1 MARPL
6 ALTTLSNRCSGL
18 WVPFLGGLTLDPFT
32 GIKGLPRS
40 ISDATGLAAQAHRR
54 VVRHYRLPEAW
65 VHLCDSGCETIAFLP
80 NAIFFLES

>member
-1 MARPL
+1 VIGEGVAGVQELQNGSAL
-6 ALTTLSNRCSGL
+6 ALTTLSNRCSAL

-65 VHLCDSGCETIAFLP
+65 VHL
-80 NAIFFLES
+80 